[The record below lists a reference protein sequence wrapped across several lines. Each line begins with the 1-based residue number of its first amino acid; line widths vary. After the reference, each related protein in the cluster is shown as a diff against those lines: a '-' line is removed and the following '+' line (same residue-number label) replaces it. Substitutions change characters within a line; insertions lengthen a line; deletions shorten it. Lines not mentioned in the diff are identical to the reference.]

1 MADYIDRD
9 TVLDKLHEIGGCDAP
24 PDTWADGFDKAIDEA
39 YRAVQ
44 SLPTADVTPVTHGE
58 WIEDDYGYNRC
69 SSCGW
74 EWDEPESVTP
84 YCPHCGA
91 KMEEGEID
99 A

>member
-1 MADYIDRD
+1 MDYIERSVVVKKVMETKWESGSDGA
-9 TVLDKLHEIGGCDAP
+9 VAMEIVAATP
-24 PDTWADGFDKAIDEA
+24 A
-39 YRAVQ
+39 
-44 SLPTADVTPVTHGE
+44 ADVAPVKHGE

-69 SSCGW
+69 SACGW
-74 EWDEPESVTP
+74 EWDEQEAVSL

>member
-1 MADYIDRD
+1 MDEYIDRG
-9 TVLDKLHEIGGCDAP
+9 TAIAKLTALDVSEPNATMVGAKRLLAEIPA
-24 PDTWADGFDKAIDEA
+24 
-39 YRAVQ
+39 
-44 SLPTADVTPVTHGE
+44 ADVAPVTHGE

-69 SSCGW
+69 SACGW